1 MKVQNKLLQNKRFI
15 LIKREVKIFREVRYE
30 MSFLRM

>member
-1 MKVQNKLLQNKRFI
+1 MKAKNKLLQNKHFV